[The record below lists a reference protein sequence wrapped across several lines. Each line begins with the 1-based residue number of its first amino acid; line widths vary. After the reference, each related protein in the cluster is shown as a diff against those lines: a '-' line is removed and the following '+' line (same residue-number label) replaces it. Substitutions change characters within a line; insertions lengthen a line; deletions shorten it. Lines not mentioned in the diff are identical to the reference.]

1 LVILNTRNFLK
12 KFAQKHFRTQSE
24 LGVKINLDQMVNEE
38 DWIKSMYIKY
48 ITILSKCK
56 VADKATASR

>member
-1 LVILNTRNFLK
+1 
-12 KFAQKHFRTQSE
+12 
-24 LGVKINLDQMVNEE
+24 MVNEE

>member
-1 LVILNTRNFLK
+1 LAILNTRKKLK
-12 KFAQKHFRTQSE
+12 KFAQEHFETQSE

-48 ITILSKCK
+48 ITILSECK
-56 VADKATASR
+56 VTDKAIARR